1 VLNLATGS
9 KTRDLTA
16 DDSAAKFEKQITR
29 NRALNNRFRPG
40 VASWPNPVNAPAVV
54 HQFA

>member
-1 VLNLATGS
+1 MLNLATGS